1 MVILRLLAFSVL
13 GGALAAGALFALQL
27 YVLHVARVD
36 LTTVGLTTLLVDV
49 MDLPAYAALGAV
61 LGALLAPFPGRGRA
75 PLWRL
80 LGWTLAGATAG
91 LAAPTAARLLDLGH
105 VPTVAELAGSL
116 VLDPKHVIAG
126 AVVGL
131 GLSWVEIGREVVER
145 ARLRRRFGP
154 TAGDD
159 LHDPDAVIK
168 DYWRERA
175 ESYLARRERD

>member
-27 YVLHVARVD
+27 YVLRVARVD
-36 LTTVGLTTLLVDV
+36 LTAVSLATLLVDV
-49 MDLPAYAALGAV
+49 MDLPAYAVFGAV
-61 LGALLAPFPGRGRA
+61 LGALLAPFPGRGRP

-80 LGWTLAGATAG
+80 LAWTLAGATAG

-105 VPTVAELAGSL
+105 IPTVAELAAR
-116 VLDPKHVIAG
+116 VALDLKYVIAG

-131 GLSWVEIGREVVER
+131 GLSWIETAREAVER